1 MGSLRT
7 DHEKLS
13 GRLRKGDKMANAE
26 TVETTLGD
34 LIVALNEETAPFVR
48 GEAEVNKVVA
58 YILADLLYHSRTASK
73 NRPVSIH
80 VGPERKILVV
90 H

>member
-1 MGSLRT
+1 
-7 DHEKLS
+7 
-13 GRLRKGDKMANAE
+13 MANAE

-58 YILADLLYHSRTASK
+58 YILADLLYHSRRASK